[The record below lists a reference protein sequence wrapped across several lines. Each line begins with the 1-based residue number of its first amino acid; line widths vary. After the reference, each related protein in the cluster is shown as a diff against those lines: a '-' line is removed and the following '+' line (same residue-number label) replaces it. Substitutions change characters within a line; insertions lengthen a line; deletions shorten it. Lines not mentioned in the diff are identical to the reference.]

1 MNKYKSLDNDK
12 KLFKIPSDLSVL
24 SNEDLKNFDV
34 DKMEMIDLDILDDGK
49 RGFINLKEI
58 NNRKKELDDTDGTE

>member
-24 SNEDLKNFDV
+24 SNEDLKNFDI

-58 NNRKKELDDTDGTE
+58 NNRKKELDDIE